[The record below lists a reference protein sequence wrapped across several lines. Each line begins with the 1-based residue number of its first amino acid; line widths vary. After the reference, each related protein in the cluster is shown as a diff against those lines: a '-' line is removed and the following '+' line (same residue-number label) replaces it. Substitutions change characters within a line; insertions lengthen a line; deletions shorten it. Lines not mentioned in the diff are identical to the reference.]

1 MSIEMRNPKTA
12 EEKID
17 AASNLVEQMYL
28 AHMIHD
34 EVKFKEAYQRAGQL
48 LFDALREL
56 EDRDLKENQ

>member
-1 MSIEMRNPKTA
+1 MENPKTA

-28 AHMIHD
+28 AHMIRD
-34 EVKFKEAYQRAGQL
+34 EVKFKEAHQRAGQL